1 MPWNYISISIDSNP
15 RISVHI
21 IILVETSTMSLEP
34 RSKLRSGW
42 INLRVIRILVSDYL
56 ISLASMFLG
65 EEKMNVTQVL
75 FF

>member
-1 MPWNYISISIDSNP
+1 
-15 RISVHI
+15 
-21 IILVETSTMSLEP
+21 MSLEP